1 MARCTTRRGFTLVE
15 LMISVSIM
23 GVLITAATPNIARSL
38 QRARQQVVVAN
49 LEQWNSARRQC
60 EADHGIG
67 SPVCSSD
74 HIAYEYLSG
83 YPDWPVREGE
93 LEDINGPGGAT
104 FASASSPPK
113 TAAQWRADP
122 TGL

>member
-1 MARCTTRRGFTLVE
+1 MVRAAKQKGFTLVE

-23 GVLITAATPNIARSL
+23 GVLVSAATPNISRAL
-38 QRARQQVVVAN
+38 QKARQQVVVAN
-49 LEQWNSARRQC
+49 LEQWNAARRQC

-67 SPVCSSD
+67 SEICNSD
-74 HIAYEYLSG
+74 HIAYHYLSG
-83 YPDWPVREGE
+83 YPDWPVPDGE
-93 LEDINGPGGAT
+93 LEDINGPDGAT

-113 TAAQWRADP
+113 TVAQWRADP